1 MVTLVAKTFNDL
13 EVETGRK
20 FSPDLVVAKMD
31 EKQVHKVGD
40 FSFEFIRVTHSLP
53 DASAICINTPAGRII
68 ATGDFR
74 LDPEPLDKLPTDTA
88 RLRELGDSGLLLLM
102 SDSSYSDCEGRVP
115 TESTLQESFHDV
127 IGNAPGRI
135 FVAAFSSNMN
145 RTQMIINAA
154 VKAGRKVAL
163 DGRGMLSYSEI
174 AVEQGILKIP
184 KGTVIPIAQAGVIE
198 PSQLLVMCTGGQGEA
213 NAALQRMSEGAH
225 KFVNLDAGDTVV
237 ISSSPIPGN
246 EVSYD
251 ALSNRLKSLGV
262 LLFRHVTHELDG
274 CGPLHVSGH
283 AKRDELREMI
293 NLVRPLCFIPV
304 HGGKLR
310 RSYHADL
317 AVQEG
322 VARENSLVLD
332 NGDSLLMSED
342 GYQLLDKVK
351 TGSILIDQNG
361 LEVAGTIVKDRLVLE
376 SDGFISVI
384 LTIDQNTGMLLSSPD
399 IISRGF
405 IALKESEEVL
415 SILRSELK
423 RAVQQRFKRV
433 DPDRFKL
440 ELKDF
445 VSGFCFE
452 QTGRTPIVL
461 PVVNVVGSR
470 SQPPKQR
477 PAIAEPVQDEATKDL
492 RFAEMRARL
501 LGSK

>member
-1 MVTLVAKTFNDL
+1 VVNLVL
-13 EVETGRK
+13 
-20 FSPDLVVAKMD
+20 
-31 EKQVHKVGD
+31 
-40 FSFEFIRVTHSLP
+40 SLYELL
-53 DASAICINTPAGRII
+53 NTPAGKII

-74 LDPEPLDKLPTDTA
+74 LDPEPLDSKPTDIA
-88 RLRELGDSGLLLLM
+88 RLKELGDSGVLMLM

-115 TESTLQESFHDV
+115 TESTLQNSFHDV

-174 AVEQGILKIP
+174 AVEHGLLKIP
-184 KGTVIPIAQAGVIE
+184 KGTVVPMSQAGSI
-198 PSQLLVMCTGGQGEA
+198 PSGQLLVMCTGGQGED
-213 NAALQRMSEGAH
+213 NAALQRMSEGVH

-251 ALSNRLKSLGV
+251 ALSNRLKSKGV
-262 LLFRHVTHELDG
+262 HLFRHVTHELDG

-293 NLVRPLCFIPV
+293 SIVRPLCFIPV

-322 VARENSLVLD
+322 IARDNSLVLD
-332 NGDSLLMSED
+332 NGDSLLMSTE

-351 TGSILIDQNG
+351 TGNILIDQNG

-384 LTIDQNTGMLLSSPD
+384 LTIDQNSGMLLSSPD

-405 IALKESEEVL
+405 IALKESEEIL
-415 SILRSELK
+415 SELRSELR

-440 ELKDF
+440 ELKEF

-470 SQPPKQR
+470 RESSKPR
-477 PAIAEPVQDEATKDL
+477 PRAIEPVREDEASKDERFREL
-492 RFAEMRARL
+492 RERL
-501 LGSK
+501 LKPLVG